1 MVFFMP
7 FQYVLPQEIIHTY
20 PVLKSGERAELSR
33 KKRCF
38 MEEAR
43 HPLLIPWIFLNEQ
56 TQNIAQHAMT
66 PGNDVHDVQ
75 DKHYIP

>member
-1 MVFFMP
+1 
-7 FQYVLPQEIIHTY
+7 
-20 PVLKSGERAELSR
+20 
-33 KKRCF
+33 